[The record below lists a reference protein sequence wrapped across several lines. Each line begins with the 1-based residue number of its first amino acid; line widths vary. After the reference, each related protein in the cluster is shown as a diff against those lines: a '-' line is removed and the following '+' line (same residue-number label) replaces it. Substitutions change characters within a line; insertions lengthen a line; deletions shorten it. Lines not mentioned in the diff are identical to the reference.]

1 MPVYPLI
8 SANPLDILQMNAR
21 KKRNNDD
28 IRNQVGK
35 VGSSFLQGIADK
47 TSDLAQKVRTRA
59 AVSFNALPGAG
70 GAMKTVGDLVNTDK
84 ISQLMTIIIG
94 FLFFIL
100 FWWFFNK
107 MDLNEKNC
115 TKLDKLY
122 DKFPLITSI
131 KPDNPTYKDNRLRDY
146 YIKTAYNC
154 CSGGNYKNDYV
165 NLCALKSCIKQGAR
179 CLDFEIYSV
188 DNLPVIAV
196 SSVDD
201 FTVKE
206 SYNSVPFAKAMEII
220 SIYAF
225 SGGNCP
231 NPEDPLILNFRIK
244 SNIKSIHDAMAKA
257 LYNTLDGRLLGK
269 QFSYENSGKNIGSYL
284 IRKLMGKVIIVIDK
298 SNPLFTSSLLNEY
311 VNIASNS
318 AFIRLLRYRDVEFTH
333 DKDELIL
340 YNKQN
345 MSIVLPDLSSKNKN
359 FSAALVQTYGC
370 QMIGMSFQNFDENMQ
385 YYTQFF
391 DDAGTA
397 FVLRDEMYRYKP
409 TFLTP
414 PKQQDKCNTY
424 QFKTTNP
431 LGANGPASLNI
442 QILPDCL
449 PSEYAGEPP
458 PAAGSAQ
465 AGAAGAAPAATAPA
479 ATAP

>member
-1 MPVYPLI
+1 MSNIVNKGATVANKITPNIAKKGLTGVQRIGEYGTNLI
-8 SANPLDILQMNAR
+8 SNSPLGQWA
-21 KKRNNDD
+21 
-28 IRNQVGK
+28 
-35 VGSSFLQGIADK
+35 ADK
-47 TSDLAQKVRTRA
+47 TFELTQKVRKGA
-59 AVSFNALPGAG
+59 ALSFNAVPGAG
-70 GAMKTVGDLVNTDK
+70 GAIKTVRDLVNTDK

-107 MDLNEKNC
+107 MDLNEQNC

-122 DKFPLITSI
+122 DKFPLISSI

-201 FTVKE
+201 YTVKE

-257 LYNTLDGRLLGK
+257 LYNTLDDRLLGK

-284 IRKLMGKVIIVIDK
+284 IRKLMGKVVIVVDK
-298 SNPLFTSSLLNEY
+298 SNPLFTSTLLNEY

-345 MSIVLPDLSSKNKN
+345 MSIVLPDLSSNNKN
-359 FSAALVQTYGC
+359 FSAALAQTYGC
-370 QMIGMSFQNFDENMQ
+370 QMIAMSFQNFDENMQ

-409 TFLTP
+409 TYLTP

-431 LGANGPASLNI
+431 LGVNGPASLNI

-449 PSEYAGEPP
+449 PSEYAGSAPVTAP
-458 PAAGSAQ
+458 PATTQPATTTPPAQ
-465 AGAAGAAPAATAPA
+465 
-479 ATAP
+479 